1 MQNILSLICYIC
13 SFSPLL
19 RVTIR
24 SKAYVHIYIHY
35 MFYKGC
41 DGQTSNVT
49 QTLVFSAKGDFI
61 LFRILIRLTGFKIV
75 TRRHAPQIG
84 CANH

>member
-13 SFSPLL
+13 SFALLL

-75 TRRHAPQIG
+75 TRRHPTDWV
-84 CANH
+84 C